1 MAKKQKNDELTQ
13 KEEEERRAKIRFKK
27 PLWKTTRRI

>member
-13 KEEEERRAKIRFKK
+13 KEEEERRAITRFK
-27 PLWKTTRRI
+27 